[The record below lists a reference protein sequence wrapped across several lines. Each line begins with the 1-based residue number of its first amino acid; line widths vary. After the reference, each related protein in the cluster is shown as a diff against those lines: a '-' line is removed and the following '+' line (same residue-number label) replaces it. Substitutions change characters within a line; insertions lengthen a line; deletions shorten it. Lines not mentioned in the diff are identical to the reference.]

1 MFCKQK
7 CLKETSN
14 EIIPLINL
22 EKNKKKLKKTSEE
35 RVEESL
41 KKRNNYFSKNQ
52 KGSLM

>member
-1 MFCKQK
+1 MKR
-7 CLKETSN
+7 S
-14 EIIPLINL
+14 
-22 EKNKKKLKKTSEE
+22 KKKPSEE